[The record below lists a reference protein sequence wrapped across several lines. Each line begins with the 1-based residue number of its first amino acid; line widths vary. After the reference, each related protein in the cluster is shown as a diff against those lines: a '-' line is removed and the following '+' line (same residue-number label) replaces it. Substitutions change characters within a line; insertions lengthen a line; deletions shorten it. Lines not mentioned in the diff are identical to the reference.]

1 MFYFALLAIL
11 RFAQDDKLGFV
22 GAIYTVGR
30 GLAPAAGEHSSP
42 LQFVGNDLSVVPQNY
57 IKIHGRAWKPAPTTG
72 RRVVA
77 PYARNIFFRVVAGD
91 SPVRGNVCY
100 NRVGRGLDPAAGFII
115 N

>member
-57 IKIHGRAWKPAPTTG
+57 IEIHGRAWKPAPTTG
-72 RRVVA
+72 RRDA
-77 PYARNIFFRVVAGD
+77 DPYERIVILSR
-91 SPVRGNVCY
+91 
-100 NRVGRGLDPAAGFII
+100 
-115 N
+115 